1 MTLITVLNTEINSLF
16 KYLKKPSQSA
26 IKNSMIRPSASLH
39 ASANTT
45 ATATTISTTNNQIHS
60 QRPPVCQYPN
70 CVTNSRPHQNREDL
84 RYKSCHYCYTFYCSR
99 ECRQLD
105 WCEHK
110 NFKCMYGRLSSYC
123 KKILTKVGRQCL
135 ELRAEISKLSRAAYV
150 STCETLAQL
159 GIPILA
165 RSFRLL

>member
-1 MTLITVLNTEINSLF
+1 
-16 KYLKKPSQSA
+16 
-26 IKNSMIRPSASLH
+26 MIRPSASLH

-150 STCETLAQL
+150 STCETRGFVWLDFASSEEAQQFL
-159 GIPILA
+159 YKPLNACKLSNFLFYFGDN
-165 RSFRLL
+165 LLPKYVC